1 METTT
6 NVNFILKRPEEQQ
19 GDSGGGSNNNNQNNG
34 NGSNNQT
41 NGGGSNNQTN
51 GGSYN
56 NQNTAGGTTSYG
68 GSSYYY
74 PTTDGS
80 TIYTTDTSNVVVPN
94 TGEHSPTESVGHS
107 NHGLIPIFMILFLV
121 IALAVVVRTIIKQK
135 KSHRNFSGDN
145 PRLGFTPLQISLVGS
160 STLALAFLGNS
171 LLSSASIEN
180 QKSAEAATSLAISSL
195 GTVEAKMEDHF
206 DRKSLGYATEDI
218 VKVTSTSSYGYHVF
232 MQAETSNLYLNGNK
246 ESSDY
251 FKPVS
256 GSENGNLHDQ
266 DGSWGYHTV
275 QGYADDKCHSAVSG
289 ELLDCERVNWLAAPT
304 TATEIANIPAVDS
317 GINSSST
324 EVYFGGN
331 PSDDLKNGTYSTKIT
346 YTVVSDEP
354 APEPIIPDCSD
365 TVHPTATSGCKMA
378 DGNEWIV
385 GNNGESIA
393 WNDIF
398 TGATGEDGH
407 DATLNSSICPAGYS
421 APKITDYDALVQAY
435 GGEPFATLVHLRD
448 GYKEVTG
455 DVFKLLGLGG
465 DYWSSTEN
473 TSEYAFVL
481 SVNNDSS
488 LTTGV
493 GNKTSTNKILCHKT
507 VDNPNPEP
515 EPEPTP
521 PTVENCSATI
531 HPTTTTG
538 CKMADGNEWVIG
550 NNGSTITW
558 NDAFTGAN
566 NTDGH
571 DATLNSGICPTGYS
585 APTKDMLNALI
596 SAEGRGQ
603 IYTTLGLSTTG
614 VFLSST
620 EYGENTAYLMRVYS
634 NNADV
639 SNFDKTTA
647 RNILCY
653 KPSGEAPTP
662 IIANMQGVDVTT
674 LNAGA
679 TTVLKDIRDN
689 QEYTVYRWPTTGT
702 AGSSYPIGLAGTAIM
717 TKDLSI
723 GYVNGGS
730 IVKDVD
736 LALTTADSA
745 GEGVIVAR
753 TTDATWNQTNADSN
767 LQYINGPKQGSEE
780 YTSHSYYSYGAAQIA
795 CPKGW
800 RPPTPTEIRSIV
812 DFMSS
817 NGAPTIV
824 GAPYNFSYSGTYN
837 QGWYNVGVGGQ
848 YWGSA
853 GNIESS
859 AGPRMTLY
867 QNEISN
873 SSYDKSNGCSVRC
886 ITGV

>member
-34 NGSNNQT
+34 NGSNNQTNGGGSNNQT

-145 PRLGFTPLQISLVGS
+145 PKLGFTPLQISLVGS

-354 APEPIIPDCSD
+354 APEPEPEPEPEPGPTPPTVEDCSA
-365 TVHPTATSGCKMA
+365 TVHPTTTAGCKMA
-378 DGNEWIV
+378 DDREWIL
-385 GNNGESIA
+385 GDSNEGIA
-393 WNDIF
+393 WNDAF
-398 TGATGEDGH
+398 TDATGVDNH
-407 DATLNSSICPAGYS
+407 DATLNSDICPAGYT
-421 APKITDYDALVQAY
+421 APSIADYDTLIQAY
-435 GGEPFATLVHLRD
+435 GGTPFATTAHLRD
-448 GYKEVTG
+448 GYKETTG
-455 DVFKLLGLGG
+455 AVFNALGLSSGET
-465 DYWSSTEN
+465 YWSSTEN
-473 TSEYAFVL
+473 DSSNAFVL
-481 SVNNDSS
+481 FVDSS
-488 LTTGV
+488 MSLSTGV
-493 GNKTSTNKILCHKT
+493 GTKTTANKILCYKGSST
-507 VDNPNPEP
+507 QT
-515 EPEPTP
+515 PTP
-521 PTVENCSATI
+521 TI
-531 HPTTTTG
+531 AYMQDIDITTLPVGTTTTL
-538 CKMADGNEWVIG
+538 V
-550 NNGSTITW
+550 
-558 NDAFTGAN
+558 DA
-566 NTDGH
+566 
-571 DATLNSGICPTGYS
+571 
-585 APTKDMLNALI
+585 
-596 SAEGRGQ
+596 
-603 IYTTLGLSTTG
+603 
-614 VFLSST
+614 
-620 EYGENTAYLMRVYS
+620 
-634 NNADV
+634 
-639 SNFDKTTA
+639 
-647 RNILCY
+647 
-653 KPSGEAPTP
+653 
-662 IIANMQGVDVTT
+662 
-674 LNAGA
+674 
-679 TTVLKDIRDN
+679 RDN

-702 AGSSYPIGLAGTAIM
+702 AGTDYPTELAGAAIM

-723 GYVNGGS
+723 GYVTGNTVVSGT
-730 IVKDVD
+730 DVV
-736 LALTTADSA
+736 LTADSSA
-745 GEGVIVAR
+745 GEGTLIAR
-753 TTDATWNQTNADSN
+753 TGASDWSN
-767 LQYINGPKQGSEE
+767 GNSITQYINGAGGG
-780 YTSHSYYSYGAAQIA
+780 HSGHPYYSAHAAQKA

-800 RPPTPTEIRSIV
+800 RVPTSREFSKIGYNQ
-812 DFMSS
+812 SS
-817 NGAPTIV
+817 SGAAIGDVPFNFV
-824 GAPYNFSYSGTYN
+824 YGGYFSYSSNWVDIGNSGY
-837 QGWYNVGVGGQ
+837 
-848 YWGSA
+848 YWTSDTFDNLNFSKMVVSPSG
-853 GNIESS
+853 IESNS
-859 AGPRMTLY
+859 AFTSTAGL
-867 QNEISN
+867 
-873 SSYDKSNGCSVRC
+873 SVRC
-886 ITGV
+886 IASI